1 MRLVDLDDAVKAL
14 EQAYPNDGQ
23 MSCHDAVA
31 VIGTVPTIE
40 PRKKGKW
47 IDEGQYAD
55 FFPHHAYRC
64 SDYTA
69 MFTVDAVERK
79 DIEKAFE
86 YLKNI
91 EITGEMVMR
100 IIGNIPTAKPD
111 IIIEYPDWI
120 LDVQNAYA
128 TAVLSESKHPIED
141 ALREAAEKNKG
152 E

>member
-1 MRLVDLDDAVKAL
+1 
-14 EQAYPNDGQ
+14 
-23 MSCHDAVA
+23 MSKSKLF
-31 VIGTVPTIE
+31 G
-40 PRKKGKW
+40 
-47 IDEGQYAD
+47 
-55 FFPHHAYRC
+55 
-64 SDYTA
+64 YTA
-69 MFTVDAVERK
+69 KFTADAVERK

-91 EITGEMVMR
+91 EMTGEMVMR

-111 IIIEYPDWI
+111 IIIDYPDWI

-128 TAVLSESKHPIED
+128 TAVISESKHPLED